1 MNIKPFAVE
10 EWMNEY
16 EVGARYNIAETCV
29 DSVSLDE
36 LFELT
41 GENKEDFLKDFCAQR
56 LTYGDIWGS
65 EALRSGIS
73 KLYHTIKADE
83 VVLTH
88 GAAGANHHV
97 FCSLISAGD
106 RVVSIMPTYQQL
118 YSIPEAIGADVAI
131 MHLKQENDYLPDLNE
146 LKSLVTPETKM
157 ICINNPNNPT
167 GALMSKELLESIVE
181 IARGVGA
188 YILCDEVYRH
198 LTQEDEWCESIVDLY
213 EKGISVSSMSKVFS
227 LAGLRMGWI
236 ATHDEAARKA
246 FLSHR
251 DYNLIS
257 CGMFDDAIASI
268 ALRHSD
274 VMLKRNQRIV
284 RENLAILD
292 DWIKENPHFFYTK
305 PKAGTTALVYYDFDI
320 PSYEFCKRMYHET
333 GAFVTPGDCFE
344 EPKSFRVG
352 YGYSDDTANC
362 ASNGEIERG
371 LAEGAFGLDHVLGEL
386 GDVLVGKVPGR
397 TSAEDVTVFDS
408 AGTALLDIACAKI
421 ALDAA
426 ARRGLGTVA
435 EL

>member
-16 EVGARYNIAETCV
+16 ETGARYNIAETCV

-36 LFELT
+36 LFALA
-41 GENKEDFLKDFCAQR
+41 GESKDEFLSKFCATR

-65 EALRSGIS
+65 DALREGVCR
-73 KLYHTIKADE
+73 LYRTVRPDE

-131 MHLKQENDYLPDLNE
+131 MHLKQENHYLPDLDE
-146 LKSLVTPETKM
+146 LKALVTPGTKM
-157 ICINNPNNPT
+157 VCINNPNNPT
-167 GALMSKELLESIVE
+167 GALMSRELLEQIIE
-181 IARGVGA
+181 IARGANA
-188 YILCDEVYRH
+188 YVLCDEVYRH
-198 LTQEDEWCESIVDLY
+198 LTQADGWCESVADLY

-227 LAGLRMGWI
+227 LAGIRMGWI
-236 ATHDEAARKA
+236 ATHDKAAVKA

-257 CGMFDDAIASI
+257 CGMFDDAVASL

-274 VMLKRNQRIV
+274 EMIRRNQAIV

-292 DWIKENPHFFYTK
+292 EWVQAHPHFYYTK
-305 PKAGTTALVYYDFDI
+305 PQAGTTALVYYDYDI
-320 PSYEFCKRMYHET
+320 PSYEFCERLYHGT
-333 GAFVTPGDCFE
+333 GSFVTPGDCFE
-344 EPKSFRVG
+344 QPHSMRIG
-352 YGYSDDTANC
+352 YACDAQTLKD
-362 ASNGEIERG
+362 G
-371 LAEGAFGLDHVLGEL
+371 LAALADL
-386 GDVLVGKVPGR
+386 
-397 TSAEDVTVFDS
+397 AET
-408 AGTALLDIACAKI
+408 LN
-421 ALDAA
+421 
-426 ARRGLGTVA
+426 
-435 EL
+435 

>member
-16 EVGARYNIAETCV
+16 ETGARYNIAETCV

-36 LFELT
+36 LFALT
-41 GENKEDFLKDFCAQR
+41 GESKDEFLSKFCATR

-65 EALRSGIS
+65 DALREGVCR
-73 KLYHTIKADE
+73 LYRTVRPDE

-131 MHLKQENDYLPDLNE
+131 MHLKQEKHYLPDLDE
-146 LKSLVTPETKM
+146 LKALVTPGTKM
-157 ICINNPNNPT
+157 VCINNPNNPT
-167 GALMSKELLESIVE
+167 GALMSRELLEQIIE
-181 IARGVGA
+181 IARGVDA
-188 YILCDEVYRH
+188 YVLCDEVYRH
-198 LTQEDEWCESIVDLY
+198 LTQADGWCESVADLY

-227 LAGLRMGWI
+227 LAGIRMGWI
-236 ATHDEAARKA
+236 ATHDKAAVKA

-257 CGMFDDAIASI
+257 CGMFDDAVASL

-274 VMLKRNQRIV
+274 EMIRRNQAIV

-292 DWIKENPHFFYTK
+292 EWVQAHPHFYYTK
-305 PKAGTTALVYYDFDI
+305 PQAGTTALVYYDYDI
-320 PSYEFCKRMYHET
+320 PSYEFCERLYHGT
-333 GAFVTPGDCFE
+333 GSFVTPGDCFE
-344 EPKSFRVG
+344 QPHSMRIG
-352 YGYSDDTANC
+352 YACDAQTLKD
-362 ASNGEIERG
+362 G
-371 LAEGAFGLDHVLGEL
+371 LAALADF
-386 GDVLVGKVPGR
+386 
-397 TSAEDVTVFDS
+397 AER
-408 AGTALLDIACAKI
+408 LN
-421 ALDAA
+421 
-426 ARRGLGTVA
+426 
-435 EL
+435 

>member
-16 EVGARYNIAETCV
+16 ETGARYNIAETCV

-36 LFELT
+36 LFALT
-41 GENKEDFLKDFCAQR
+41 GESKDEFLSRFCATR

-65 EALRSGIS
+65 DALREGVCR
-73 KLYHTIKADE
+73 LYRTIRPDE

-131 MHLKQENDYLPDLNE
+131 MHLKQENHYLPDLDE
-146 LKSLVTPETKM
+146 LKALVTPGTKM
-157 ICINNPNNPT
+157 VCINNPNNPT
-167 GALMSKELLESIVE
+167 GALMSRELLEQIIE
-181 IARGVGA
+181 IARGVDA
-188 YILCDEVYRH
+188 YVLCDEVYRH
-198 LTQEDEWCESIVDLY
+198 LTQADGWCESVADLY

-227 LAGLRMGWI
+227 LAGIRMGWI
-236 ATHDEAARKA
+236 ATHDKAAVKA

-257 CGMFDDAIASI
+257 CGMFDDAVASL

-274 VMLKRNQRIV
+274 KMIRRNQAIV

-292 DWIKENPHFFYTK
+292 EWVQAHPHFYYTK
-305 PKAGTTALVYYDFDI
+305 PQAGTTALVYYDYDI
-320 PSYEFCKRMYHET
+320 PSYEFCERLYHGT
-333 GAFVTPGDCFE
+333 GSFVTPGDCFE
-344 EPKSFRVG
+344 QPHSMRIG
-352 YGYSDDTANC
+352 YACDAQTLKD
-362 ASNGEIERG
+362 G
-371 LAEGAFGLDHVLGEL
+371 LAALADF
-386 GDVLVGKVPGR
+386 
-397 TSAEDVTVFDS
+397 AET
-408 AGTALLDIACAKI
+408 LN
-421 ALDAA
+421 
-426 ARRGLGTVA
+426 
-435 EL
+435 

>member
-16 EVGARYNIAETCV
+16 ETGARYNIAETCV

-36 LFELT
+36 LFALT
-41 GENKEDFLKDFCAQR
+41 GESKDEFLSRFCATR

-65 EALRSGIS
+65 DALREGVCR
-73 KLYHTIKADE
+73 LYRTVRPDE

-131 MHLKQENDYLPDLNE
+131 MHLKQENHYLPDLDE
-146 LKSLVTPETKM
+146 LKALVTPGTKM
-157 ICINNPNNPT
+157 VCINNPNNPT
-167 GALMSKELLESIVE
+167 GALMSRELLEQIIE
-181 IARGVGA
+181 IARGANA
-188 YILCDEVYRH
+188 YVLCDEVYRH
-198 LTQEDEWCESIVDLY
+198 LTQADGWCESVADLY

-227 LAGLRMGWI
+227 LAGIRMGWI
-236 ATHDEAARKA
+236 ATHDKAAVKA

-257 CGMFDDAIASI
+257 CGMFDDAVASL

-274 VMLKRNQRIV
+274 EMIRRNQAIV

-292 DWIKENPHFFYTK
+292 EWVQAHPHFYYTK
-305 PKAGTTALVYYDFDI
+305 PQAGTTALVYYDYDI
-320 PSYEFCKRMYHET
+320 PSYEFCERLYHET
-333 GAFVTPGDCFE
+333 GSFVTPGDCFE
-344 EPKSFRVG
+344 QPHSLRIG
-352 YGYSDDTANC
+352 YACDAQTLKD
-362 ASNGEIERG
+362 G
-371 LAEGAFGLDHVLGEL
+371 LAALADL
-386 GDVLVGKVPGR
+386 
-397 TSAEDVTVFDS
+397 AET
-408 AGTALLDIACAKI
+408 LN
-421 ALDAA
+421 
-426 ARRGLGTVA
+426 
-435 EL
+435 